1 MATRWFE
8 SMDLMNADMVVAQ
21 FVMVLVV
28 QVPLV
33 VLYNTNRMS
42 NESCQT
48 RMIIPCTSRT
58 SGFVG

>member
-42 NESCQT
+42 DESCQT